1 MPTNIE
7 IKAHARDPEGLAAR
21 AAALAGG
28 PPEEILQRDTFFA
41 CAVGRLKLRELGS
54 GRSELIWYDRGDAA
68 GSKRS
73 EYLVAPVADAA
84 GLRALLGRAGGGVRI
99 VEKRRMLF
107 LVGQTRVH
115 LDDVTAL
122 GHFVELEVVLREGQ
136 AEEEGHA
143 IAAEIMQR
151 LGIAPEDL
159 LAGAYVDMLGDGTA

>member
-7 IKAHARDPEGLAAR
+7 IKAHARDPEALAAR

-28 PPEEILQRDTFFA
+28 PPEELLQRDTFFP
-41 CAVGRLKLRELGS
+41 CAVGRLKLRELAN
-54 GRSELIWYDRGDAA
+54 GRSELIWYDRSDAA
-68 GSKRS
+68 GSRRS
-73 EYLVAPVADAA
+73 EYLVAPLAEAA
-84 GLRALLGRAGGGVRI
+84 GLRALLARAFGTARV
-99 VEKRRMLF
+99 VEKRRRLY

-115 LDDVTAL
+115 LDDVEAL
-122 GHFVELEVVLREGQ
+122 GHFVELEVVLRDGQ

-143 IAAEIMQR
+143 IAAELMQR